1 MPAPAS
7 PLHSPLGFD
16 PSWCCYDPAP
26 HPSPRPPSRLDPGPQ
41 MLIQRVIYL
50 VILVLA
56 LWTLGEV
63 DAGDKDIRDQV
74 AAGV

>member
-1 MPAPAS
+1 M
-7 PLHSPLGFD
+7 
-16 PSWCCYDPAP
+16 
-26 HPSPRPPSRLDPGPQ
+26 
-41 MLIQRVIYL
+41 